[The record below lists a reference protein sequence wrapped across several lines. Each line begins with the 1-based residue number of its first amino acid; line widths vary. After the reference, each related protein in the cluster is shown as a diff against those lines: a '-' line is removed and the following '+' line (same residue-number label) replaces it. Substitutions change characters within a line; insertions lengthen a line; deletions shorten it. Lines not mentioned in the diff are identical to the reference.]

1 MIEEKLK
8 NFILTEFAEQI
19 EQKSIDVNDDL
30 LSMGIVDSMG
40 VLQIVNFIEEHFGIK
55 VEDEEITIDNF
66 RTISA
71 MARFVNVSQSSESLK
86 K

>member
-1 MIEEKLK
+1 MIEKKLK
-8 NFILTEFAEQI
+8 NFVLAEFAEQI

-71 MARFVNVSQSSESLK
+71 VARFVSDSQSSENLK

>member
-71 MARFVNVSQSSESLK
+71 VARFVNDSQSSESLK

>member
-1 MIEEKLK
+1 MIEKKLK
-8 NFILTEFAEQI
+8 NFVLAEFAEQI

-71 MARFVNVSQSSESLK
+71 VARFVNDSQSSENLK